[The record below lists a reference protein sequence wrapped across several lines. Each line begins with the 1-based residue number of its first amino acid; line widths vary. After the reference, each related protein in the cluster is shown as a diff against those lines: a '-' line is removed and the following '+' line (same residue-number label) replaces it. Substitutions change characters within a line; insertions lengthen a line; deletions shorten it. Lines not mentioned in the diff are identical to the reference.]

1 METSENNNDYAVYV
15 IFTKDILTEN
25 QIVEKIITHS
35 NDSSDIL
42 FCRNCLTKEK
52 EQSNRYICCIK
63 KTLYEHLINN
73 CNF

>member
-52 EQSNRYICCIK
+52 EQIK
-63 KTLYEHLINN
+63 
-73 CNF
+73 